1 MKKCIIMVAAAA
13 LILAGCSSVPVTG
26 RKQLNIVSNSEVLTS
41 SLSEYQSYMKT
52 AKKSTNATQTAMVE
66 RVGKRIAAATEAYL
80 KSHGAA
86 SEIKDFSWEFNLV
99 QNNELNA
106 FCMPGGKIVVYEGL
120 MKIISKD
127 DELAV
132 VLGHEVAHAVAKHSN
147 ERMSQQVLAQ
157 YGSGI
162 LGAALANK
170 SAAVQQIA
178 GQVYGLGANYGVI
191 LPFSRK
197 HESEADNIGLVFMR
211 LAGYNPEVAVEFW
224 KKMSASSSSSVPE
237 IASTH
242 PSDARRIADI
252 QKELPAVMKN
262 YQPLPEYAAATTAAV
277 AAKSVKVASTAKKTA
292 ATKKKTTARRK

>member
-1 MKKCIIMVAAAA
+1 MKKYLFLIASA
-13 LILAGCSSVPVTG
+13 LLLLGSCSSVPVTG
-26 RKQLNIVSNSEVLTS
+26 RRQLNIVNDSEVLSS
-41 SLSEYQSYMKT
+41 SLTEYQSYMKT
-52 AKKSTNATQTAMVE
+52 AKKSTNAAQTAQVE

-80 KSHGAA
+80 KTHGGE
-86 SEIKDFSWEFNLV
+86 SEIKNFSWEFNLV
-99 QNNELNA
+99 QNSDLNA

-120 MKIISKD
+120 MKIISTD

-157 YGSGI
+157 YGAGI
-162 LGAALANK
+162 LGQALSGK
-170 SAAVQQIA
+170 SAAIQQIA

-211 LAGYNPEVAVEFW
+211 LAGYNPEVAVDFW
-224 KKMSASSSSSVPE
+224 KKMSSSSTASVPE

-252 QKELPAVMKN
+252 EKELPSVMKN
-262 YQPLPEYAAATTAAV
+262 YQPLAEFAGTGTSSASGTAT
-277 AAKSVKVASTAKKTA
+277 KTVHFSS
-292 ATKKKTTARRK
+292 KKKTDTTKKTTRKK